1 MNFQKNDLSITKYML
16 YSPSTKHTAPLYVSA
31 FTPGNHVSELQSG
44 RTDVESDLR
53 GVTRKLSECERCERV
68 KNSFLQN
75 PELVHLK
82 EADVSK
88 PSKSDC
94 NTWSELNTMK
104 PTLQPKPRSY
114 N

>member
-1 MNFQKNDLSITKYML
+1 MNFQKNDLSMTKYML

-31 FTPGNHVSELQSG
+31 FTPGNNVSELQSG

-53 GVTRKLSECERCERV
+53 GVTRKLSECESV
-68 KNSFLQN
+68 KNSFLKN
-75 PELVHLK
+75 PKLVHLK
-82 EADVSK
+82 EAGVSK
-88 PSKSDC
+88 PSKPDC
-94 NTWSELNTMK
+94 NTCSELNTMK